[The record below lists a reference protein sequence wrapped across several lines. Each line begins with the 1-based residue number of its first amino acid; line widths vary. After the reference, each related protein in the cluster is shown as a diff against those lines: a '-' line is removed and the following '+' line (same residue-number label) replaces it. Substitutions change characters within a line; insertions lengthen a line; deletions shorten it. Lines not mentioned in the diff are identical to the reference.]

1 MGDTNLNSSD
11 IKIRNADIG
20 QEIKINGPLK
30 LNVDNKN
37 LFDFD
42 KFVYSSENY
51 MKIGDISLTGSTAT
65 SYEPYGAPLSPEYP
79 RELYQQNTT
88 LTDHAVTNAAF
99 DIWNR
104 LNNLENKKEDK
115 NMKILDIYKERQR
128 EYIQESFDVTKED
141 LIMQDPFTKL
151 YEKFQTDM
159 KKLYKKENNEELNYK
174 FILGE
179 NFLTKETKE
188 AILKADEEKV
198 FELENLDEMLE
209 EVTALL
215 EMTDDY
221 DKQIEILK
229 KYDILNEEGML
240 NA

>member
-1 MGDTNLNSSD
+1 MGDTNLNLSD
-11 IKIRNADIG
+11 IKIKNADTG
-20 QEIKINGPLK
+20 QEITLGDSLK
-30 LNVDNKN
+30 FNFDNKN

-42 KFVYSSENY
+42 DCVDSWVHSCGN
-51 MKIGDISLTGSTAT
+51 
-65 SYEPYGAPLSPEYP
+65 
-79 RELYQQNTT
+79 Q
-88 LTDHAVTNAAF
+88 
-99 DIWNR
+99 
-104 LNNLENKKEDK
+104 LNNLGNKKENK
-115 NMKILDIYKERQR
+115 NMKILDIYRERQR
-128 EYIQESFDVTKED
+128 EFIQESFDVTKED
-141 LIMQDPFTKL
+141 LIIQDPFTKL

-229 KYDILNEEGML
+229 KYDILNEEGMI

>member
-1 MGDTNLNSSD
+1 
-11 IKIRNADIG
+11 
-20 QEIKINGPLK
+20 
-30 LNVDNKN
+30 
-37 LFDFD
+37 
-42 KFVYSSENY
+42 
-51 MKIGDISLTGSTAT
+51 
-65 SYEPYGAPLSPEYP
+65 
-79 RELYQQNTT
+79 
-88 LTDHAVTNAAF
+88 
-99 DIWNR
+99 
-104 LNNLENKKEDK
+104 
-115 NMKILDIYKERQR
+115 MKILDIYKERQR
-128 EYIQESFDVTKED
+128 EFIQERFDVTKED
-141 LIMQDPFTKL
+141 LIIQDPFTKL

-159 KKLYKKENNEELNYK
+159 KKLYKKENNEELKYN

-179 NFLTKETKE
+179 NFLTKETKD

-229 KYDILNEEGML
+229 KYDILNEKGML